1 MGKPEF
7 HLEQEITRATRAYVQ
22 HLNDT
27 GKRPDIT
34 IAPHGPDFAIR
45 SNTPYGDEMAHELLI
60 AYAAPFKAIP
70 IGGGWYCVSAADMPE
85 LLDAMECQGVTR
97 EGV

>member
-1 MGKPEF
+1 VGKPEF
-7 HLEQEITRATRAYVQ
+7 HLDQEIARADRAYVTL
-22 HLNDT
+22 LN
-27 GKRPDIT
+27 GQRLKDIT
-34 IAPHGPDFAIR
+34 IAPHGPDFALR